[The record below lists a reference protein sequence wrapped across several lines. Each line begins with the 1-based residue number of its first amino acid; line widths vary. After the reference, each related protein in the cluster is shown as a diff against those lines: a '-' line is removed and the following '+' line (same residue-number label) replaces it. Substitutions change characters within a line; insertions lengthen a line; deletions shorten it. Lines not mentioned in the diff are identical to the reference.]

1 MKAHALLI
9 AATLLAGLPGVASA
23 NDSSAQLA
31 AGGLVL
37 TRSDAIEM
45 RSEDLR
51 ISRSEV
57 VVRYTFLNTSGKDVT
72 SRVAFPLPPIGGPYF
87 FESDVSIP
95 VSDSDNFLGFT
106 TRVDGK
112 PVTMEM
118 EQKAMT
124 GTVDRTAWLRSNGIP
139 LTPES
144 EVAGGALD
152 RLSAARHAEAVR
164 LKLIEEN
171 GDPSW
176 SLHTT
181 YHWVQR
187 FPAGVPV
194 VVEHRYK
201 PSVGGTVMTM
211 LGEEKDPETEKR
223 YCVEPSLL
231 AGLRRTAKAGRVV
244 YSENWLDY
252 ILVTG
257 GNWKAPIG
265 QFKLTVDK
273 EQPGDLVSFCGDGVR
288 KISPTRFEVT
298 HTNWRPTQN
307 LSILFLVRN
316 ERTQ

>member
-1 MKAHALLI
+1 MKRHKLLI
-9 AATLLAGLPGVASA
+9 ATALLAALPAAASA
-23 NDSSAQLA
+23 NDTSAQLA

-72 SRVAFPLPPIGGPYF
+72 SRVAFPLPAIGGPDF
-87 FESDVSIP
+87 FQSDVSIP
-95 VSDSDNFLGFT
+95 VSEANNFLGFT
-106 TRVDGK
+106 TKVDGR
-112 PVTMEM
+112 PVAMEM
-118 EQKAMT
+118 EQKAFA
-124 GTVDRTAWLRSNGIP
+124 GAVDRTAWLRAHGIALAP
-139 LTPES
+139 QTD
-144 EVAGGALD
+144 AATGALAN
-152 RLSAARHAEAVR
+152 LPKAQHAEAER
-164 LKLIEEN
+164 LQLVGSDGGPGWE
-171 GDPSW
+171 
-176 SLHTT
+176 LRTT
-181 YHWVQR
+181 YHWVQH

-201 PSVGGTVMTM
+201 PSVGGTAGTL

-231 AGLRRTAKAGRVV
+231 AGLRRSQKTGRFG
-244 YSENWLDY
+244 YTENWIDY

-273 EQPGDLVSFCGDGVR
+273 EQPGDLVSFCAEGVR
-288 KISPTRFEVT
+288 KISPTCFEVT
-298 HTNWRPTQN
+298 HTNWRPQRN
-307 LSILFLVRN
+307 LSILFLTRHD
-316 ERTQ
+316 